1 MSELPLTST
10 KPYLIRAIYEWIMDN
25 DLTPH
30 VLVNAE
36 FPDVVVPEQ
45 HVENGKIVLN
55 ISPQSVSDLH
65 QDNDWILFNA
75 RFSGKSMEISIPI
88 NAVIA
93 IYARENGCGI
103 VLEEDG
109 GQPPEPPEGT
119 PTPTKKLAKPHLQL
133 VK

>member
-10 KPYLIRAIYEWIMDN
+10 KPYLIRAIYEWILDN

-30 VLVNAE
+30 VLVNTE
-36 FPDVVVPEQ
+36 LPNVVVPEQ

-65 QDNDWILFNA
+65 QDNEWILFNA

-88 NAVIA
+88 SAVIA

-109 GQPPEPPEGT
+109 GGPPPDDT
-119 PTPTKKLAKPHLQL
+119 PAPTKKLSKPHLQL